1 MDIEPKIEGLELQS
15 YSKLLRLLFNTPFY
29 SDDPR
34 DDARID
40 DIYSMRAQYRVFD
53 MPFDSVNLLELLVYI
68 SVKMGSMIGTMSD
81 ADIVNHTFANM
92 ISSLGLLDQ
101 TNEHFNHAYCCHRIN
116 DWLCKRYSHDG
127 VGGLFYVEQSPI
139 DMRLASIWDQWQCF
153 INANY

>member
-1 MDIEPKIEGLELQS
+1 MDIEPEIEGLELQS
-15 YSKLLRLLFNTPFY
+15 YSKLLRFLFNTPFY

-101 TNEHFNHAYCCHRIN
+101 TNEHFNHAYCCHISSLLMN
-116 DWLCKRYSHDG
+116 VFYPSVLADG
-127 VGGLFYVEQSPI
+127 ICS
-139 DMRLASIWDQWQCF
+139 
-153 INANY
+153 

>member
-15 YSKLLRLLFNTPFY
+15 YSKLLRFLFNTPFY

-68 SVKMGSMIGTMSD
+68 SV
-81 ADIVNHTFANM
+81 
-92 ISSLGLLDQ
+92 
-101 TNEHFNHAYCCHRIN
+101 
-116 DWLCKRYSHDG
+116 
-127 VGGLFYVEQSPI
+127 
-139 DMRLASIWDQWQCF
+139 
-153 INANY
+153 